1 MLRAIYVLNSD
12 FRNEDF
18 KQKLLEKLSS
28 TYKKIVTFLPIGENN
43 VKNSNTIF
51 EENQAKLYLLDSKQN
66 ELIKN
71 VITEFDKIDADFIIV
86 VGGFIETLDDSLAR
100 NLNAP
105 FLLSKDTKFKKGT
118 LNFTVLNDIEEIFST
133 NSNAMTSLR
142 FENLLYKKAR
152 SNLKTV
158 VLPESDDERILK
170 ASAILLENKAVNIVL
185 LGDKHQI
192 NKKARQYGLNLEN
205 IKVYDPQ
212 NSDLSDEFATT
223 LYELR
228 REKGMTK
235 EKASELMKDRTY
247 FGTMLVYKG
256 ICDAMVSGASTT
268 TAETIRPALQF
279 IKMKPGIS
287 TVSGSFIMC
296 LDTKI
301 QLFADCAIT
310 PNPTADQLASIAI
323 STAKTARDFGLE
335 PKVAMLSY
343 STGSSGSGEDVK
355 FVETATQKAKALA
368 PNLDIEGPIQ
378 FDAAV
383 DLGVAKKKLPNSK
396 VAGVANTFIFPNLNC
411 GNITYKAV
419 QRSANAVAIGP
430 ILQGLNKP
438 VNDLSRGCSVED
450 IVNTVLI
457 SAIQSQGE
465 NI

>member
-1 MLRAIYVLNSD
+1 M
-12 FRNEDF
+12 
-18 KQKLLEKLSS
+18 
-28 TYKKIVTFLPIGENN
+28 
-43 VKNSNTIF
+43 KNSNTIF
-51 EENQAKLYLLDSKQN
+51 EENQAKLYLLGSKQN

-86 VGGFIETLDDSLAR
+86 VGGFIETLDDSLAK

-105 FLLSKDTKFKKGT
+105 FLLSKDTEFKKGT

-133 NSNAMTSLR
+133 SSNALTPLR

-185 LGDKHQI
+185 LGDKYQI
-192 NKKARQYGLNLEN
+192 NKKAREYGINLED

-310 PNPTADQLASIAI
+310 PNPTADQLASIA
-323 STAKTARDFGLE
+323 
-335 PKVAMLSY
+335 
-343 STGSSGSGEDVK
+343 
-355 FVETATQKAKALA
+355 
-368 PNLDIEGPIQ
+368 
-378 FDAAV
+378 
-383 DLGVAKKKLPNSK
+383 
-396 VAGVANTFIFPNLNC
+396 
-411 GNITYKAV
+411 
-419 QRSANAVAIGP
+419 
-430 ILQGLNKP
+430 
-438 VNDLSRGCSVED
+438 
-450 IVNTVLI
+450 
-457 SAIQSQGE
+457 
-465 NI
+465 